1 VKSAEELINRQ
12 YILLELAKSLSRIK
26 DLKKLLNYIADRTS
40 EIMDV
45 ERCSVFLLDNK
56 TNELWS
62 IIATGEDEEI
72 RFSADK
78 GISGYVCKTGETLI
92 INNPREDHRW
102 NPDIDKETGFIT
114 ESLLTV
120 PIYDHDDNIMGVFQV
135 LNKRVGEFENEDV
148 EMLSAVASQVS
159 IAIQNTLA
167 LEKREKMF
175 ESLLETMA
183 ETIDM
188 RDPLT
193 AGHSRNVMRLS
204 TLIAEEL
211 GLSEDR
217 IKVIR
222 YSAYLHDYGKV
233 GIDDKILK
241 KPGKLT
247 ISERRE
253 VKKHADFTKRILIK
267 IDFEDELS
275 DIADIAYL
283 HHERIDGSGYPLG
296 IEGEDIPLETRIITV
311 SDVFDALTSKRHYRE
326 RLSREKAYEYLL
338 KWVDVKFDKDVVD
351 ALGVVLKREGEFV
364 KKFVENHFLENET
377 K

>member
-1 VKSAEELINRQ
+1 
-12 YILLELAKSLSRIK
+12 
-26 DLKKLLNYIADRTS
+26 
-40 EIMDV
+40 
-45 ERCSVFLLDNK
+45 
-56 TNELWS
+56 
-62 IIATGEDEEI
+62 
-72 RFSADK
+72 
-78 GISGYVCKTGETLI
+78 
-92 INNPREDHRW
+92 
-102 NPDIDKETGFIT
+102 
-114 ESLLTV
+114 
-120 PIYDHDDNIMGVFQV
+120 
-135 LNKRVGEFENEDV
+135 
-148 EMLSAVASQVS
+148 
-159 IAIQNTLA
+159 
-167 LEKREKMF
+167 
-175 ESLLETMA
+175 
-183 ETIDM
+183 
-188 RDPLT
+188 
-193 AGHSRNVMRLS
+193 MRLS